1 MSNINPSLLENVFT
15 VTYRYAPDV
24 SGGTPYYK
32 PLINITNVD
41 SINVNTLTYSNI
53 AFGDAFGNMFV
64 GDQAGANGTNRS
76 NVNGLGE
83 QAVDYSDNIRNV
95 NVLGF
100 SVMNQAD
107 DLSNVVG
114 IGTYLGSNM
123 SNVSNSIFLGDFVA
137 GELSNTSGEIFI
149 GTRVAENLVA
159 SDGQNIVIGNEGLNA
174 ATSIGQGNI
183 LMGAGVAGTGLT
195 PGSSNVVIGTG
206 SAPNLTT
213 DASANVILG
222 ASSGLNIANGSNN
235 ILIGFEV
242 DPPADTSDYLQIG
255 NLIKGSQS
263 ISYVSLMTNR
273 TVSGGVAIGN
283 NVTMYSSGSPYALD
297 ISASASFSNRYAF
310 PPPSQIRVQGDIAR
324 LYIGAFG
331 DVSGTATGAAAVI
344 QATRGPGADV
354 VGVPLNLNPAG
365 GRVGIGLSGFAFPDA
380 TLDISGG
387 SFILRNG
394 TSNAS
399 GWEVGQMQMKTGS
412 GQSAV
417 QYLVDTDISG
427 FGILSNIY
435 ASYVYPATAQARGTS
450 LLTQYSL
457 IKDGVVTGLSAGDVV
472 FPYTVS
478 ATKIVGN
485 GTIPVGG
492 IIMWSGSIASIPA
505 GWALCDGSSGTPDL
519 RDRFVIGAGST
530 YAVGASGGSTT
541 IEASNLPKHAHYIV
555 DPGHAHDVV
564 LTNLFNDG
572 ESGTGIVYAG
582 QGSGGTAG
590 SRTLD
595 SNAAQTTTTGI
606 TISQNG
612 LLLDSNYNQVM
623 QTAYLQPYYS
633 IAYIMRT
640 V

>member
-100 SVMNQAD
+100 SIMNQAD

-114 IGTYLGSNM
+114 VGTYLGSNM

-159 SDGQNIVIGNEGLNA
+159 SDGQNIIIGNEGLNT
-174 ATSIGQGNI
+174 ATSIGRGNI

-222 ASSGLNIANGSNN
+222 AASGLNIVNGSNN

-255 NLIKGSQS
+255 NLIRGSQS
-263 ISYVSLMTNR
+263 ISYVSIMNGLDYTNGC
-273 TVSGGVAIGN
+273 VNLGN
-283 NVTMYSSGSPYALD
+283 NTVIWPSDDPLVVTDLSARLILGPAPNTTNIGYSSVIENITVDGATNYGSKLNFYTHPNALGV
-297 ISASASFSNRYAF
+297 
-310 PPPSQIRVQGDIAR
+310 PSLAMTIDENQR
-324 LYIGAFG
+324 IGIG
-331 DVSGTATGAAAVI
+331 TTSPIQKLDVSGVI
-344 QATRGPGADV
+344 QARGPFDV
-354 VGVPLNLNPAG
+354 RATYESNNQIMALMKYDSGCNCASFVAYNNTPSATSNPPILFQQLTA
-365 GRVGIGLSGFAFPDA
+365 
-380 TLDISGG
+380 SGG
-387 SFILRNG
+387 SQNSMYIN
-394 TSNAS
+394 S
-399 GWEVGQMQMKTGS
+399 
-412 GQSAV
+412 
-417 QYLVDTDISG
+417 SG
-427 FGILSNIY
+427 FVGINTVTPSTRLE
-435 ASYVYPATAQARGTS
+435 
-450 LLTQYSL
+450 
-457 IKDGVVTGLSAGDVV
+457 VVG
-472 FPYTVS
+472 TVS
-478 ATKIVGN
+478 STTFVGN
-485 GTIPVGG
+485 GTIPIGG
-492 IIMWSGSIASIPA
+492 IIMWSGSIASIPV
-505 GWALCDGSSGTPDL
+505 GWALCDGTSGTPDL
-519 RDRFVIGAGST
+519 RNRFVIGAGST
-530 YAVGASGGSTT
+530 YAVAASGGSTT

-555 DPGHAHDVV
+555 DPGHAHNVV

-612 LLLDSNYNQVM
+612 PILDSNYNQTL

-633 IAYIMRT
+633 LAYIMRT
-640 V
+640 A